1 MKYKAL
7 ILVLFVLL
15 IQPAYSQS
23 KSDSDKDGIPDISD
37 RFPLDYDNDGMP
49 DSWEKTH
56 GLRWDI
62 NDARLD
68 RDNDGVTNLQ
78 EYENSLVVEEGLSD
92 KIKKVPTETILW
104 SVLAIG
110 IILIIIGIIGMV
122 IGRKRRAQIQYQRG
136 VLNVRQ

>member
-7 ILVLFVLL
+7 ILVLFVLF

-23 KSDSDKDGIPDISD
+23 RVDSDNDGIPDISD
-37 RFPLDYDNDGMP
+37 KFPIDYDNDGMP

-68 RDNDGVTNLQ
+68 RDKDSITNLQ
-78 EYENSLVVEEGLSD
+78 EYKNSLVVEESLGE
-92 KIKKVPTETILW
+92 KIKKIPAETILW

-110 IILIIIGIIGMV
+110 IVLIIIGIIGM
-122 IGRKRRAQIQYQRG
+122 IIQRKRRAQYQVRG
-136 VLNVRQ
+136 VLNVKK